1 MKGAG
6 ATSMKAIILSAGQ
19 GKRLSPLTDT
29 RPKCLVELSGRS
41 VLSWQLRHLASAGV
55 TEAVV
60 VTGFAA
66 DAVEAEIA
74 GLDLPG
80 IKVRTLFNP
89 FFSVTDNLATCWM
102 ARAEMTGDFLILN
115 GDTLFEPA
123 IAASL
128 LAAPPAAI
136 TVTINR
142 KDGYDADDMKVRSEG
157 LALRDIGKTIETYD
171 AESIGFLRFDAV
183 GGALFEGVNWLFGT
197 WLGQLVLFGFTWVL
211 FHHMLGGIRHFV
223 WDLAKAMDPAGREL
237 AVRLQLGAA
246 VLLTLAAW
254 SIFVWFK

>member
-1 MKGAG
+1 
-6 ATSMKAIILSAGQ
+6 MKAIILSAGQ

-41 VLSWQLRHLASAGV
+41 VLAWQLHHLAGAGV

-60 VTGFAA
+60 VTGFSA

-74 GLDLPG
+74 GLDLTG

-102 ARAEMTGDFLILN
+102 ARAEMVGDFLILN
-115 GDTLFEPA
+115 GDTLFEPT

-128 LAAPPAAI
+128 LAAPPAPI
-136 TVTINR
+136 TVTVDR
-142 KDGYDADDMKVRSEG
+142 KDEGYDADDMKVQTDG

-171 AESIGFLRFDAV
+171 AESIGFLRFDAE
-183 GGALFEGVNWLFGT
+183 GGALFVRTVEAAMRVPHSLRRWYLSIIAEIAQAHDVVRVHSIEGLQWAEMDVPE
-197 WLGQLVLFGFTWVL
+197 
-211 FHHMLGGIRHFV
+211 
-223 WDLAKAMDPAGREL
+223 DLPANR
-237 AVRLQLGAA
+237 A
-246 VLLTLAAW
+246 LAAQW
-254 SIFVWFK
+254 YTDV

>member
-1 MKGAG
+1 
-6 ATSMKAIILSAGQ
+6 MKAIILSAGQ
-19 GKRLSPLTDT
+19 GKRLSPLTDA

-41 VLSWQLRHLASAGV
+41 VLHWQLHNLVLAGV

-60 VTGFAA
+60 VTGFSA

-74 GLDLPG
+74 GLDLTG

-102 ARAEMTGDFLILN
+102 ARAEMVGDFLILN

-136 TVTINR
+136 TVTVDR
-142 KDGYDADDMKVRSEG
+142 KESYDADDMKVQTDG
-157 LALRDIGKTIETYD
+157 LALRDIGKTIETFD
-171 AESIGFLRFDAV
+171 AESIGFLRFDAE
-183 GGALFEGVNWLFGT
+183 GAALFVRTVEAAMRVPHSLRRWYLSIIAEIAQAHDVVRVHSIEGLQWAEMDVPE
-197 WLGQLVLFGFTWVL
+197 
-211 FHHMLGGIRHFV
+211 
-223 WDLAKAMDPAGREL
+223 DLPANR
-237 AVRLQLGAA
+237 A
-246 VLLTLAAW
+246 LAAQW
-254 SIFVWFK
+254 YVDA

>member
-1 MKGAG
+1 
-6 ATSMKAIILSAGQ
+6 MKAIILSAGQ

-29 RPKCLVELSGRS
+29 RPKCLVELSGAT
-41 VLSWQLRHLASAGV
+41 VLSWQLRHLGAAGV

-60 VTGFAA
+60 VTGFSA

-74 GLDLPG
+74 SLDLGG

-102 ARAEMTGDFLILN
+102 ARAEMVGDFLILN

-123 IAASL
+123 VAASL

-142 KDGYDADDMKVRSEG
+142 KAGYDTDDMKVQTDG
-157 LALRDIGKTIETYD
+157 LALRDIGKTIEAYD
-171 AESIGFLRFDAV
+171 AESIGFLRFDAE
-183 GGALFEGVNWLFGT
+183 GAALFVRTVEAAMRVPHSLRRWYLS
-197 WLGQLVLFGFTWVL
+197 
-211 FHHMLGGIRHFV
+211 IIAEI
-223 WDLAKAMDPAGREL
+223 AKAHDVVRVHSIEGLQWAEMDVPEDIPANQ
-237 AVRLQLGAA
+237 A
-246 VLLTLAAW
+246 LAAQW
-254 SIFVWFK
+254 V

>member
-1 MKGAG
+1 
-6 ATSMKAIILSAGQ
+6 MKAIILSAGQ

-41 VLSWQLRHLASAGV
+41 VLSWQLRHLATAGV

-60 VTGFAA
+60 VTGFSA

-80 IKVRTLFNP
+80 IKVRSLFNP

-102 ARAEMTGDFLILN
+102 ARHEMVGDFLILN

-123 IAASL
+123 IAMSL

-142 KDGYDADDMKVRSEG
+142 KEGGYDADDMKVRTEG
-157 LALRDIGKTIETYD
+157 PMLRDIGKTIETYD
-171 AESIGFLRFDAV
+171 AESIGFLRFDAE
-183 GGALFEGVNWLFGT
+183 GAALFVRTVEAAMRVPHSLRRWYLSIIAEIAQAHGVVRAHSIEGLQWAEMD
-197 WLGQLVLFGFTWVL
+197 VLED
-211 FHHMLGGIRHFV
+211 I
-223 WDLAKAMDPAGREL
+223 PANE
-237 AVRLQLGAA
+237 A
-246 VLLTLAAW
+246 LAAQW
-254 SIFVWFK
+254 V